1 VARRLLHYLLA
12 LSSSMSMWRCDM
24 KKILALAVA
33 VFFFPVIFAQ
43 SIVAQN
49 MDRGSGAP
57 VPPASAIG
65 PQLVAWSQMQTP
77 HAVPQPMP
85 QEQPDPQKPV
95 PANPQAEQPQPASES
110 FTGTIVKAGGNYVL
124 KSSDKMVYEIDDQDR
139 AKAYEGKRV
148 KISGS
153 VYAKTNLLHISTI
166 DLLS

>member
-1 VARRLLHYLLA
+1 
-12 LSSSMSMWRCDM
+12 M
-24 KKILALAVA
+24 KKILALAIVVCFSPA
-33 VFFFPVIFAQ
+33 IFAQ
-43 SIVAQN
+43 NLFAQN
-49 MDRGSGAP
+49 PDRGSAAP

-77 HAVPQPMP
+77 HAVPQPLP

-95 PANPQAEQPQPASES
+95 PTNPQAEQPQPASES
-110 FTGTIVKAGGNYVL
+110 FTGMIVKAVGKYVL
-124 KSSDKMVYEIDDQDR
+124 KSSDNMVYQIDDQDR

-153 VYAKTNLLHISTI
+153 VDAKTNLLHISTI